1 LNKIVIPLLLAIF
14 FVMSVSELSVIFGQS
29 NDTSVGKLMVD
40 NLIEK
45 AERFNQTDYSCGWNE
60 DGEYCSTP
68 DGVIQ
73 CDINM
78 EECLRIERYLMVKK
92 EKQIE

>member
-1 LNKIVIPLLLAIF
+1 MV
-14 FVMSVSELSVIFGQS
+14 SVSELSVIFGQS
-29 NDTSVGKLMVD
+29 NDTDVGKSMV
-40 NLIEK
+40 EK
-45 AERFNQTDYSCGWNE
+45 KQRFNQTDYSCGWNE